1 MNDNAHFTPQQL
13 SKLINLHIKSHQ
25 CIAAK
30 CKDERQQLLNT
41 IEKLA
46 RHFYDVYK
54 IHEKQKREMNRIVN
68 LHNDFCAQFGL
79 PSKVETTKQHE
90 FNQIDKIAHMIY
102 EHFIK
107 VRDVNRKN
115 ETQQTDGLKHSPMN
129 INAQSRNLSSSN
141 MRRKKASSSSSI
153 MAIDHENPKTA
164 NITMSN
170 GNKIEN
176 AESLRG
182 TNNEKRSSIIV
193 NYGSIP
199 ATNSSLSPPDGV
211 IEHQCPAQICT
222 VSSKITSNFVGER
235 MQIGNLLSAAAT
247 NGQPSLLYEKRLKR
261 PISPVNGFVPN
272 KIRVV
277 ESQQNG
283 AASFATPSSSRTIG
297 LTQRPLFPLNV
308 APADSGRML
317 DTSRILSSEIAN
329 SCNSL
334 HGGVS
339 RANKKKTMCQ
349 HFVGPFPKAQHP
361 PPNSVNAVGG
371 TVLITEGRELPI
383 GLLSALQPPTGKT
396 NNDKQSTANIVI
408 QLDDDD

>member
-1 MNDNAHFTPQQL
+1 MSDNAHFTPQQL

-90 FNQIDKIAHMIY
+90 FNQIDKIAHM
-102 EHFIK
+102 
-107 VRDVNRKN
+107 
-115 ETQQTDGLKHSPMN
+115 HSSMN
-129 INAQSRNLSSSN
+129 INGQSRNLSSSN
-141 MRRKKASSSSSI
+141 MSKQRKKASSSSSV
-153 MAIDHENPKTA
+153 MAIDHEHPKTA
-164 NITMSN
+164 NINMSN

-199 ATNSSLSPPDGV
+199 ATLSPPDGV
-211 IEHQCPAQICT
+211 A
-222 VSSKITSNFVGER
+222 S
-235 MQIGNLLSAAAT
+235 AT

-261 PISPVNGFVPN
+261 PVSPVNGFGAPN

-277 ESQQNG
+277 ESQQIG
-283 AASFATPSSSRTIG
+283 AASFATPTSSRTIG
-297 LTQRPLFPLNV
+297 LTQRPHLPLNV

-317 DTSRILSSEIAN
+317 DTSRILSSEIVN
-329 SCNSL
+329 SCHLL
-334 HGGVS
+334 HGGVL
-339 RANKKKTMCQ
+339 RTNKKKTTCQ
-349 HFVGPFPKAQHP
+349 QSVGPFNPKVQHP
-361 PPNSVNAVGG
+361 PPNAMNAVGG
-371 TVLITEGRELPI
+371 TVLITEGREIPI
-383 GLLSALQPPTGKT
+383 GLLSSLRPPTGKT
-396 NNDKQSTANIVI
+396 NNDKQPTANIVI